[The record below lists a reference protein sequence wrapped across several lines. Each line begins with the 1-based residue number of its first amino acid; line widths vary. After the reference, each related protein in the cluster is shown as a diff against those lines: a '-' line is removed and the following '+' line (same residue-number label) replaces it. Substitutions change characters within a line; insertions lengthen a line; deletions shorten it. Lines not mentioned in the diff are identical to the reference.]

1 MSTTTAEATEAPEST
16 GGDGPLLDLTDAG
29 VKKFIKQAKA
39 RGYVTMDELNK
50 VLPSEEVTSEA
61 IEDTL
66 AMLSEMGVNVI
77 EAEEAEAEGPT
88 EVVVREDNAVAETA
102 KESAYDRTDDP
113 VRMYLRE
120 MGSVELLS
128 REGEIAI
135 AKRIEAGRDTMI
147 RGLCESALT
156 FEAIMVWRE
165 ELASGRILL
174 REVIDLEQTYGGVT
188 GTLPGTSIPAPPAGE
203 VVQSPPQGGPK
214 AIAAAIAQKAAP
226 EAAAA
231 APAPGPAVE
240 EEEDEAAADAAAAEA
255 AAAAEEEEDF
265 DDGAG
270 PTISAMEAELRE
282 GVMATLD
289 AIASEFES
297 FRLLQEKL
305 VAQKLKGEDLS
316 EKDRAAYQAA
326 TGAIVLH
333 LKTLKLNNNR
343 IEALVEQLYAI
354 NKRLMGLEGRLLRLA
369 DSYGISRT
377 EFLKAYFGQ
386 EMRPD
391 WSTQVK
397 SLGVRWTKFAD
408 NDKGQIGDIRAEI
421 AALATETGV
430 PIDDYRRIV
439 QTVQKGEREARQA
452 KKEMVEA
459 NLRLVISIAK
469 KYTNRGL
476 QFLDLIQEGNIGLM
490 KAVDKFEYRRGY
502 KFSTYATWWIRQ
514 AITRSI
520 ADQARTI
527 RIPVHM
533 IETIN
538 KVVRTS
544 RQMLRLAERHRVPR
558 RAFLESYMGHE
569 LDENW
574 LDNVAKIDKKWAA
587 FATSERETVERI
599 RTEISTIAQGTGTSL
614 AEFRRIVNQVQKAER
629 EARIAK
635 KEMVE
640 ANLRLAIS
648 IAKKYTNRGL
658 QFLDLIQEGNIGL
671 MKAVDKFEYRR
682 GYKFSTYA
690 TWWIRQA
697 ITRSIADQARTIR
710 IPVHMIETINKLVR
724 TGRQFLHET
733 GREATP
739 EELAERLSMPLEKVR
754 KVLKIAKEPISL
766 ETPIGDEEDSHLGDF
781 IEDKNAVIPVDA
793 AIQSNLKETVT
804 RVLASLTPR
813 EERVLR
819 MRFGIGMN
827 TDHTLEEVGQQFSVT
842 RERIRQ
848 IEAKALRKLKH
859 PSRSRKMRSFLDQ

>member
-1 MSTTTAEATEAPEST
+1 MAKNDTQEVETAEAGDAP
-16 GGDGPLLDLTDAG
+16 LIDLNDASI
-29 VKKFIKQAKA
+29 KKLIARAKK
-39 RGYVTMDELNK
+39 RGFVTYDELNEA
-50 VLPSEEVTSEA
+50 LPQDQMSSEQ
-61 IEDTL
+61 IEDIMS
-66 AMLSEMGVNVI
+66 AINDMGINVVENEERGEDEEESEGEPEPAVEDEVDPLDDG
-77 EAEEAEAEGPT
+77 GPRPAAAT
-88 EVVVREDNAVAETA
+88 K
-102 KESAYDRTDDP
+102 KEPTDRTDDP

-120 MGSVELLS
+120 MGAVELLS

-147 RGLCESALT
+147 WGLCESPITFNAIIAWSNALN
-156 FEAIMVWRE
+156 E
-165 ELASGRILL
+165 GRMQL
-174 REVIDLEQTYGGVT
+174 REILDLEAMLSKGPTAEQLTEAEEGGEGAEGEISEKVA
-188 GTLPGTSIPAPPAGE
+188 GPSIKEEEE
-203 VVQSPPQGGPK
+203 V
-214 AIAAAIAQKAAP
+214 ADEP
-226 EAAAA
+226 EAASDDDDEDM
-231 APAPGPAVE
+231 VE
-240 EEEDEAAADAAAAEA
+240 RRARPQAEEEDEDNTLSLAQM
-255 AAAAEEEEDF
+255 EETLKPQALEKFSEITSVFKKFSKVQGARMDSLQLGQDFPATEEKKYQK
-265 DDGAG
+265 
-270 PTISAMEAELRE
+270 LRE
-282 GVMATLD
+282 QLTAEV
-289 AIASEFES
+289 ES
-297 FRLLQEKL
+297 VQFHGSK
-305 VAQKLKGEDLS
+305 
-316 EKDRAAYQAA
+316 
-326 TGAIVLH
+326 
-333 LKTLKLNNNR
+333 
-343 IEALVEQLYAI
+343 IEYLVEQLYSY
-354 NKRLMGLEGRLLRLA
+354 NRRLTA
-369 DSYGISRT
+369 
-377 EFLKAYFGQ
+377 
-386 EMRPD
+386 
-391 WSTQVK
+391 
-397 SLGVRWTKFAD
+397 LG
-408 NDKGQIGDIRAEI
+408 G
-421 AALATETGV
+421 
-430 PIDDYRRIV
+430 
-439 QTVQKGEREARQA
+439 
-452 KKEMVEA
+452 
-459 NLRLVISIAK
+459 
-469 KYTNRGL
+469 
-476 QFLDLIQEGNIGLM
+476 
-490 KAVDKFEYRRGY
+490 
-502 KFSTYATWWIRQ
+502 
-514 AITRSI
+514 
-520 ADQARTI
+520 
-527 RIPVHM
+527 
-533 IETIN
+533 
-538 KVVRTS
+538 
-544 RQMLRLAERHRVPR
+544 QMLRLAERHRVPR
-558 RAFLESYMGHE
+558 KSFLESYVGHE

-574 LDNVAKIDKKWAA
+574 LTDVARLDKKWAA
-587 FATSERETVERI
+587 FAAAEKDTVERI
-599 RTEISTIAQGTGTSL
+599 RNEISTIAQGTGTSL
-614 AEFRRIVNQVQKAER
+614 GEFRRIVNQVQKAER

-640 ANLRLAIS
+640 ANLRLVIS